1 LKSIT
6 REEKQPPFR
15 GFSRHRFLPSD
26 NLLQSWVQ
34 ARDLR
39 LLESVMSSAETS
51 ANRWLLLLIAFLVL
65 SAIYLYVF
73 PQANV
78 LYAGVVLL
86 HVVAGFVASV
96 LLLLWLFR
104 SWRQGEPLVRVGM
117 ILLFLGAIPG
127 LALIYTGALRS
138 EWTLVY
144 VHIGVSFLGAG
155 LIAAA
160 RIGWPSRQVAV
171 RVAAVLAVLAVLAP
185 VARYLREARWNHH
198 GRIENPALP
207 PVSMDGEGDGPTG
220 PFFPSSAQIYGGQK
234 IPSKFFM
241 ESDSCKRCHEDIYNQ
256 WNSSAHHFS
265 SFNNQWYRKSI
276 EYMQDTI
283 GTRPSKW
290 CGGCHDP
297 AVLYAGKM
305 DTPIT
310 EIVHTPEAQAGLGC
324 MMCHSIADVKSTM
337 GQGDFYL
344 EYPKLHEFAASKNPA
359 VRTLHDFM
367 IKLNPE
373 PHRRVFLKPFMKQQT
388 AEFCS
393 SCHKVHLDVPVNH
406 YRWFRG
412 FNEYDNWQASGV
424 SGQGARSFY
433 YPPKPQQCADC
444 HMPLEPSNDMGNIA
458 GQVHSHRFPG
468 ANTALPTANEDAAQ
482 LKATEDFLTSGA
494 LTVDIFALSPA
505 SAPLKA
511 AALKTGG
518 VGQQELATTFAVGE
532 EAETRITPSSNAEAA
547 PVTAPLNRVQAAIR
561 RSDTVRVDVVV
572 RTKRIGHFFPG
583 GTVDA
588 YDTWLELKGV
598 DDQGQTIFWSGMV
611 EDNGKGPVE
620 KGAHFY
626 RSLQVDAHGNPINK
640 RNAWATR
647 AVVYVRLIPP
657 GAADTVHFRVKIPEK
672 TGSKITLTAR
682 LCYRKFAWFN
692 TQFAFTGEH
701 DNSASKPGDA
711 TAKTTPDYDDTKMAF
726 TASLHGVSAKL
737 EKIPDLPIV
746 AVAEN
751 EVAVDVLPA
760 NAPAFYPK
768 TRLAK
773 EDWQRW
779 NDYGI
784 GLLLQGD
791 LKAAQAAF
799 EKVTEVDPQN
809 PDGWVNIGR
818 AALQEGDVAHA
829 RTVLEKA
836 LALNPKLART
846 NFFYGSLLKQTGD
859 YDQAAARFQIVIAQY
874 PRDRVALNNLGR
886 LLFLERKYAE
896 AVKVLQQVLAV
907 DPEDLQAHYNLM
919 LCYNGLGD
927 EKMSK
932 EHQARYLRFKAD
944 EAAQAITGPYRQLNP
959 EDNNERQSIHE
970 HTSVPLPILND
981 GPAKRQVVSAKTPHA
996 PATTHLGTDAFVRS
1010 AGQSPATV
1018 HTSTTPGAQR

>member
-1 LKSIT
+1 
-6 REEKQPPFR
+6 
-15 GFSRHRFLPSD
+15 
-26 NLLQSWVQ
+26 
-34 ARDLR
+34 
-39 LLESVMSSAETS
+39 MSSNGTC
-51 ANRWLLLLIAFLVL
+51 ANRVLPLLIGFLAV
-65 SAIYLYVF
+65 SAIYLYAF

-78 LYAGVVLL
+78 FYAGVVLL
-86 HVVAGFVASV
+86 HAVAGVVASV
-96 LLLLWLFR
+96 LLLLWLIR
-104 SWRQGEPLVRVGM
+104 SWFLFLRQSEPLVRIGM
-117 ILLFLGAIPG
+117 IFLFLGAIPG
-127 LALIYTGALRS
+127 LALIYTGALRA

-144 VHIGVSFLGAG
+144 IHIGVSFLGAG

-160 RIGWPSRQVAV
+160 WLGAHEWLPRHAV
-171 RVAAVLAVLAVLAP
+171 LRVAAVLAALAVLAP
-185 VARYLREARWNHH
+185 VARYLREARWNQH
-198 GRIENPALP
+198 GRIENPTLP

-220 PFFPSSAQIYGGQK
+220 PFFPSSAQVYGGQK

-305 DTPIT
+305 DTPIKQ
-310 EIVHTPEAQAGLGC
+310 IVHTPEAQAGLGC

-344 EYPKLHEFAASKNPA
+344 EYPKLHQLAASKNPV
-359 VRTLHDFM
+359 VRELHDFM

-406 YRWFRG
+406 YRWIRG

-424 SGQGARSFY
+424 SGEGARSFY
-433 YPPKPQQCADC
+433 YPAKPQQCADC
-444 HMPLEPSNDMGNIA
+444 HMPLERSNDMGNV
-458 GQVHSHRFPG
+458 GGTVHSHRFPG
-468 ANTALPTANEDAAQ
+468 ANTALPTANEDTAQ

-505 SAPLKA
+505 RASLKPGA
-511 AALKTGG
+511 VA
-518 VGQQELATTFAVGE
+518 QHELATTFAVGE
-532 EAETRITPSSNAEAA
+532 EAEAKITPSSSSNVEAA
-547 PVTAPLNRVQAAIR
+547 LVTAPLNRVQPAVR
-561 RSDTVRVDVVV
+561 RGDTVRVDVVV
-572 RTKRIGHFFPG
+572 RTKRVGHFFPG

-611 EDNGKGPVE
+611 EDDGKGPVE

-657 GAADTVHFRVKIPEK
+657 GAADTVHFRMKVPEK
-672 TGSKITLTAR
+672 TSGKITLTAR
-682 LCYRKFAWFN
+682 LCYRKFAWWG
-692 TQFAFTGEH
+692 TQFAFAGEREK
-701 DNSASKPGDA
+701 SQSKSEVEPGSDSPA
-711 TAKTTPDYDDTKMAF
+711 PVTADYDDTKYAF
-726 TASLHGVSAKL
+726 TQSLRGVSAKV
-737 EKIPDLPIV
+737 ENIPDLPIV
-746 AVAEN
+746 TVAQN

-760 NAPAFYPK
+760 NAPAPQPK
-768 TRLAK
+768 TQLAK

-799 EKVTEVDPQN
+799 EKVTEVDQQN
-809 PDGWVNIGR
+809 PDGWLNIGR
-818 AALQEGDVAHA
+818 AALQEGDLPRA

-836 LALNPKLART
+836 LAVNPNLART
-846 NFFYGSLLKQTGD
+846 NFFYGSLMRSMGD
-859 YDQAAARFQIVIAQY
+859 YDRAASHFQIVLAQY
-874 PRDRVALNNLGR
+874 PHDRVALNNLGR
-886 LLFLERKYAE
+886 ILFLQRKYAD
-896 AVKVLQQVLAV
+896 AVKVLQQALAV

-932 EHQARYLRFKAD
+932 EHQARYVRFKAD
-944 EAAQAITGPYRQLNP
+944 EASQAITGPYRQLNL

-970 HTSVPLPILND
+970 HVSVPLPILNTAPTKRLAASATKI
-981 GPAKRQVVSAKTPHA
+981 GVGTGVSPVQAGQRPAAAR
-996 PATTHLGTDAFVRS
+996 ATTIF
-1010 AGQSPATV
+1010 
-1018 HTSTTPGAQR
+1018 GAQR